1 MPYPGLSLPF
11 GSRAASSSSQSR
23 LMAGGVEFDIPEA
36 VKAEFARSV
45 ECRREV
51 KGLRY
56 EREPIYRI
64 EEELAPA

>member
-1 MPYPGLSLPF
+1 
-11 GSRAASSSSQSR
+11 
-23 LMAGGVEFDIPEA
+23 MAGGVEFDIPEA